1 MFFFLFRTLHCPLPN
16 VLAKISAKPSF
27 EYSTSSE
34 ISLVCLRSSALF
46 YICKPNAFFSGFF
59 FCQLQRLKNSTAMRL
74 IRMNGPELPFL
85 MAGCLCS
92 TLSGACQP
100 IFAILYSEVYRVSH
114 RVTKSVLCP
123 FSIPSLAKISH
134 VYFVFYSICSKSVCF
149 KIIHYRKTISCS
161 DSEREYYDVG
171 RKSSLRLAH

>member
-114 RVTKSVLCP
+114 RVTKAFFVHFPYHRWLKSRMFISFFIPYALNPFVL
-123 FSIPSLAKISH
+123 K
-134 VYFVFYSICSKSVCF
+134 
-149 KIIHYRKTISCS
+149 
-161 DSEREYYDVG
+161 
-171 RKSSLRLAH
+171 